1 MIYTIIIFLIILY
14 IYTIKNNAEENKI
27 WENLK
32 EYDENREKYNYLK
45 NTNQY
50 KNKLK

>member
-1 MIYTIIIFLIILY
+1 MIYTIIILLIILY
-14 IYTIKNNAEENKI
+14 IKTIKNNAEYNKI

-32 EYDENREKYNYLK
+32 EYDENREKHNYLK

-50 KNKLK
+50 KNK